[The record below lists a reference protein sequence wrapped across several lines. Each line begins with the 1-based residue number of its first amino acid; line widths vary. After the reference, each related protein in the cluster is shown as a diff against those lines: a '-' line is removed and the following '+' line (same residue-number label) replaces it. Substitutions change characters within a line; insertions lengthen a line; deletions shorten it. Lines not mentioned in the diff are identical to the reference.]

1 MTARVLLDTNVLVYA
16 YGPVTDRRRRS
27 LEVIGEAARNDGA
40 LTAQVLAE
48 FASVA
53 LRKTSLDHATI
64 ESRIA
69 GLTSLF
75 TILPLN
81 EFVVREAVRGV
92 RTHGFA
98 YYDAQIWAAAK
109 LAQIPYVISED
120 FQAGAEFEGVAFLS
134 PFDATL
140 DLTTL

>member
-16 YGPVTDRRRRS
+16 YGAATDRRRRS
-27 LEVIGEAARNDGA
+27 LDVIGHAARNDGA
-40 LTAQVLAE
+40 LPVQVLAE

-53 LRKTSLDHATI
+53 LRKIALDPVTI
-64 ESRIA
+64 DNRIA
-69 GLTSLF
+69 ELTSLF
-75 TILPLN
+75 MILPLN
-81 EFVVREAVRGV
+81 EFVVREALRGV
-92 RTHGFA
+92 RTHRFA

-120 FQAGAEFEGVAFLS
+120 SQAGAEIEGVAFLN
-134 PFDATL
+134 PFERRL